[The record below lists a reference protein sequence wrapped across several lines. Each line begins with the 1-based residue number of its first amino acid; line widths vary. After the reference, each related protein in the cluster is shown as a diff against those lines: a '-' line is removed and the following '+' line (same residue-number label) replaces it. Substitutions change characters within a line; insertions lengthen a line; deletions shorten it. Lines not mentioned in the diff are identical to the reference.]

1 MKKFPY
7 KIKNIRAIYLFAHIT
22 LPVSSLIASL
32 VNYLLAKQKR
42 KPIVVLGLSRS
53 GTTMLGKFLSMDE
66 NSEYIHEP
74 VKQLFRFNY
83 NLRKRKQHFWNF
95 VFDPKNKKLK
105 MHYLFSVLLFSLLNK
120 QSTKAIC
127 LKEISLTNV
136 IGDIEKYLKHAQV
149 LYISRHPC
157 GRTESLL
164 RQHVNKNKEEQVS
177 INFVGNMANDWGRDI
192 KMAQQICS
200 NNTNWH
206 WLLFEELA
214 SDPVNQFKILNQQF
228 QLPWT
233 DEIQNW
239 IHQLTSTKDG
249 GFYQAQRIASRQ
261 SDKWKESLTKEQ
273 IEAIR
278 QATIKYKTN
287 IYTGF

>member
-7 KIKNIRAIYLFAHIT
+7 KIKYIWTIYLFARIT
-22 LPVSSLIASL
+22 FPARKLIASIVSSLLSIR
-32 VNYLLAKQKR
+32 QR

-74 VKQLFRFNY
+74 VKQLFKY
-83 NLRKRKQHFWNF
+83 QYDLKKRKQLFWDF
-95 VFDPKNKKLK
+95 VSDSKNKKLK
-105 MHYLFSVLLFSLLNK
+105 MHYFFSILLFSLLSR

-127 LKEISLTNV
+127 LKEVSLTNV
-136 IGDIEKYLKHAQV
+136 LGDIDKYLTHAQV

-157 GRTESLL
+157 GRTESVL
-164 RQHVNKNKEEQVS
+164 RQRVNENKEEQVS
-177 INFVGNMANDWGRDI
+177 INLVGSIANSWGRDI
-192 KMAQQICS
+192 KMAQQVCS

-206 WLLFEELA
+206 WVLFEELA
-214 SDPVNQFKILNQQF
+214 SDPVNQFKILNHKF

-233 DEIQNW
+233 DEIRNW
-239 IHQLTSTKDG
+239 IHELTSTKDG

-261 SDKWKESLTKEQ
+261 ADKWKESLTREE

>member
-1 MKKFPY
+1 MKIFPY

-22 LPVSSLIASL
+22 LPASRLIASF
-32 VNYLLAKQKR
+32 VNYLIAKQHR
-42 KPIVVLGLSRS
+42 KPIIVLGLSRS

-74 VKQLFRFNY
+74 VKQLFKLKY

-95 VFDPKNKKLK
+95 VSDPKNKKLM
-105 MHYLFSVLLFSLLNK
+105 MHYFFSELFFSLVNK
-120 QSTKAIC
+120 QSTKVIC
-127 LKEISLTNV
+127 LKEVSLTNV
-136 IGDIEKYLKHAQV
+136 IGDIEKYLNHAHV
-149 LYISRHPC
+149 IYISRHPC

-164 RQHVNKNKEEQVS
+164 RQRVNENKDEQVS
-177 INFVGNMANDWGRDI
+177 IRAVGNMANNWGRNI

-200 NNTNWH
+200 NNSNWH
-206 WLLFEELA
+206 WVLFEELA
-214 SDPVNQFKILNQQF
+214 SDPINQFKTLNQKF

-261 SDKWKESLTKEQ
+261 ADKWKESLTKEQ
-273 IEAIR
+273 IEAIK
-278 QATIKYKTN
+278 QTTIKYKTN